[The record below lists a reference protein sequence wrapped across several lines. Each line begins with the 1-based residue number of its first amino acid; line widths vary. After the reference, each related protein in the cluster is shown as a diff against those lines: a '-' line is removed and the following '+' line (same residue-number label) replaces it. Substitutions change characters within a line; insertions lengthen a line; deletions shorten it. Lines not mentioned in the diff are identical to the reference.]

1 VTHTAKSRIYLA
13 IIAVLILVIAGMAY
27 QFIIAGSTQ
36 KGEDGRRVAIVL
48 APAQRALMLREMRDF
63 VAGLQLI
70 SDGLSR
76 DDMNAVAKAA
86 RAMGTARAHD
96 VPVAMMGKLPL
107 EFKTLALG
115 VHREFDTIA
124 MDAEQMGMPKHT
136 LGQLSETLQRC
147 VACHAT
153 YEVKA
158 APAR

>member
-1 VTHTAKSRIYLA
+1 MTHTKQSRVYLA
-13 IIAVLILVIAGMAY
+13 IIALLVLVIAGMAY
-27 QFIIAGSTQ
+27 KFIIAGSTQ
-36 KGEDGRRVAIVL
+36 KGEDARIAIVL
-48 APAQRALMLREMRDF
+48 APDERALMLHEMRDF

-76 DDMNAVAKAA
+76 DDMAAVAKAA
-86 RAMGTARAHD
+86 RAMGTSRAHD

-107 EFKTLALG
+107 EFKTLAVG
-115 VHREFDTIA
+115 VHRGFDTIA
-124 MDAEQMGMPKHT
+124 LDAEQMGMPKHT

-158 APAR
+158 ADTR

>member
-1 VTHTAKSRIYLA
+1 VTHTAKSRIQLA

-27 QFIIAGSTQ
+27 KFIIAGSTQ
-36 KGEDGRRVAIVL
+36 KGEDGRAAIVL
-48 APAQRALMLREMRDF
+48 APAERALMLREMRDF

-70 SDGLSR
+70 ADGLSR

-86 RAMGTARAHD
+86 RAMGTAKAHD

-115 VHREFDTIA
+115 VHRGFDTIA
-124 MDAEQMGMPKHT
+124 LDAEQMGMPKHT

-158 APAR
+158 ATAR